1 MRTQLRD
8 QSYSALMKNLTIA
21 RALLPLLL
29 TAPLATG
36 QAATAT
42 AGQTAAPTDNLRAF
56 DRVLAA
62 RSKYVLADDSRE
74 DNDGTPAQIP
84 DRGPG
89 PMHPRGPRY
98 PQPAYPSMWAP
109 AGTGHPVAGA
119 LIGFCLGAVVAG
131 AATTDKGGRVAAA
144 LGGAAVGALL
154 GAAVG
159 HSTSVFHR
167 RRYHG
172 GSWPDPDEA
181 AQAPHRKRSP
191 LPTGSARPA
200 PPDLSANAAAPLKAS
215 AEVP

>member
-1 MRTQLRD
+1 
-8 QSYSALMKNLTIA
+8 MKNLTIA

-42 AGQTAAPTDNLRAF
+42 AGQTAVPTDDLRAV
-56 DRVLAA
+56 DRVIAA
-62 RSKYVLADDSRE
+62 RSKYVLADASRE
-74 DNDGTPAQIP
+74 ANDSTLAQIP
-84 DRGPG
+84 RRGPR
-89 PMHPRGPRY
+89 PRCPRGPSN
-98 PQPAYPSMWAP
+98 PPPAYPSMWVP
-109 AGTGHPVAGA
+109 GGTGHPVAGA
-119 LIGFCLGAVVAG
+119 LIGFCLGAVASS
-131 AATTDKGGRVAAA
+131 AANADKGGRVAAA

-181 AQAPHRKRSP
+181 AAQAPHRKRSP

-200 PPDLSANAAAPLKAS
+200 PPDLSANAAAPLKPS